1 MCGILAFTGER
12 PDPAALAEA
21 LRLVEHRGQDGL
33 GIWFCRA
40 SASTTHLRQTGRSE
54 LSLAGHL
61 PAGHLT
67 FVAHW
72 RYATRGGSRIEDIHP
87 VLIDGGEA
95 AIAHNGQF
103 QLQASGRGCL
113 LSDTQLFSLRVESA
127 KSASLVERIFTSLD
141 GIGGAFAIAA
151 ADRSGITTAR
161 DRFGIRP
168 MFWARYRGGVA
179 FCSETPPLARLG
191 CVDMQEI
198 SLGSVIAWTSGGP
211 VARFSL
217 PPARRASCC
226 FESIYFHAPDGRMSG
241 RSVGEVRRRLG
252 QLLAGECPAG
262 GDVVVPVPNSGTEF
276 ARGFADAA
284 GMPLANA
291 VSVAEDSARTF
302 IEDAA
307 NRAMAIKRKYLLD
320 SADIDGR
327 TVVLVDDSLVR
338 GATMKHLAAAMRAAG
353 ARAVHAR
360 IGSPRF
366 THPCFFGID
375 VPDRRQLI
383 CHGRELSEVCDL
395 LGLTSLGFLSLG
407 ALHQVLGEEICTGCF
422 SGRYPEGSLSTPGR
436 AGMPGATPPH
446 VSMADAPVAIEG
458 ERSAALATRSALRL
472 QP

>member
-12 PDPAALAEA
+12 PDPTALAEA

-61 PAGHLT
+61 PAGYLT

-72 RYATRGGSRIEDIHP
+72 RYATRGGSRIEDVHP

-103 QLQASGRGCL
+103 QLQESGRGCH

-127 KSASLVERIFTSLD
+127 KSASLAERIFTSLD

-198 SLGSVIAWTSGGP
+198 
-211 VARFSL
+211 
-217 PPARRASCC
+217 
-226 FESIYFHAPDGRMSG
+226 
-241 RSVGEVRRRLG
+241 
-252 QLLAGECPAG
+252 
-262 GDVVVPVPNSGTEF
+262 
-276 ARGFADAA
+276 
-284 GMPLANA
+284 
-291 VSVAEDSARTF
+291 
-302 IEDAA
+302 
-307 NRAMAIKRKYLLD
+307 
-320 SADIDGR
+320 
-327 TVVLVDDSLVR
+327 
-338 GATMKHLAAAMRAAG
+338 
-353 ARAVHAR
+353 
-360 IGSPRF
+360 
-366 THPCFFGID
+366 
-375 VPDRRQLI
+375 
-383 CHGRELSEVCDL
+383 
-395 LGLTSLGFLSLG
+395 
-407 ALHQVLGEEICTGCF
+407 
-422 SGRYPEGSLSTPGR
+422 
-436 AGMPGATPPH
+436 
-446 VSMADAPVAIEG
+446 
-458 ERSAALATRSALRL
+458 
-472 QP
+472 

>member
-33 GIWFCRA
+33 GIWFCRDG
-40 SASTTHLRQTGRSE
+40 ASTTHVRQSGRSE

-87 VLIDGGEA
+87 VLIDGGAA

-103 QLQASGRGCL
+103 QLQASGPGSL
-113 LSDTQLFSLRVESA
+113 TSDTQLFSLQVESA
-127 KSASLVERIFTSLD
+127 KSASLAERIFTSLD

-151 ADRSGITTAR
+151 ADHSGVTTAR

-168 MFWARYRGGVA
+168 MFWARYGGGIA

-191 CVDMQEI
+191 CADMQEI
-198 SLGSVIAWTSGGP
+198 SRGSVIAWTSDGP
-211 VARFSL
+211 VASFSL
-217 PPARRASCC
+217 PPARRAACC
-226 FESIYFHAPDGRMSG
+226 FESIYFHAPDGRIND
-241 RSVGEVRRRLG
+241 RSVGDVRRRLG
-252 QLLAGECPAG
+252 RLLAGKCPAG

-284 GMPLANA
+284 GLPLVNA
-291 VSVAEDSARTF
+291 VSVAADSTRTF

-320 SADIDGR
+320 SADIGGR
-327 TVVLVDDSLVR
+327 SVVLVDDSLVR
-338 GATMKHLAAAMRAAG
+338 GATMKHLAAVMKAAG

-383 CHGRELSEVCDL
+383 CHGRELPEVCDL
-395 LGLTSLGFLSLG
+395 LGLDSLGFLSLG

-422 SGRYPEGSLSTPGR
+422 SGRYPEGALSMPDR
-436 AGMPGATPPH
+436 ASMPAVT
-446 VSMADAPVAIEG
+446 SPVAIKG
-458 ERSAALATRSALRL
+458 GRSAAMAIQPAFGL